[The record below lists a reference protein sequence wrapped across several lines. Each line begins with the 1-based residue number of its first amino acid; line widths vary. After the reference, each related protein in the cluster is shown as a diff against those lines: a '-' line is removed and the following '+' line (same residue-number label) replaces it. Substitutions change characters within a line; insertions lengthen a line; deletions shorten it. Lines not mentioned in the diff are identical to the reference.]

1 MAANGARWRRVPR
14 AVLRRLFGPLRR
26 VERRVRG
33 RLARLDPG
41 LARRDVRRLAPERF
55 VRYAYQTVLRRPA
68 DPAGL
73 ANYVEHLERGVLDP
87 NGVLD
92 EMATS
97 MEFRSLPAR
106 NGLRSLHLS
115 RCDFI
120 RMLPRAGRILD
131 LGGTD
136 QDNAVG
142 SLVSMGYPYDFDD
155 LVIVDLPHDDRH
167 EIYAH
172 SERADTVRSVRGPVR
187 YEYHSMSDLGRYADG
202 SFDLVFS
209 GESIEHIVEA
219 EAEVMLRDVFRVLR
233 PGGWFALD
241 TPNRS
246 VTVLQTGPR
255 AFTNPDH
262 DIEYTHAQLST
273 LLLVSG
279 FRIEVALGLTHVPQ
293 SVASGR
299 FSDAEFAAN
308 HGVFHDIERCYL
320 LAYIC
325 QKPA

>member
-1 MAANGARWRRVPR
+1 
-14 AVLRRLFGPLRR
+14 
-26 VERRVRG
+26 
-33 RLARLDPG
+33 
-41 LARRDVRRLAPERF
+41 
-55 VRYAYQTVLRRPA
+55 VLRRPA

-73 ANYVEHLERGVLDP
+73 ANYVAHLEAGELDP

-92 EMATS
+92 EMVTS
-97 MEFRSLPAR
+97 MEFRSLAAR

-115 RCDFI
+115 RCDFV
-120 RMLPRAGRILD
+120 RLLPRASRILD

-142 SLVSMGYPYDFDD
+142 SLVSMGYPYDFDE
-155 LVIVDLPHDDRH
+155 LVVVDLPHDDRH

-172 SERADTVRSVRGPVR
+172 SERSDVVPSARGPVR
-187 YEYHSMSDLGRYADG
+187 YEYHSMSDLGRYGDA

-219 EAEVMLRDVFRVLR
+219 EAEVMLKDVFRVLR

-241 TPNRS
+241 TPNRA

-262 DIEYTHAQLST
+262 DIEYTHPQLSSM
-273 LLLVSG
+273 LSAAGL
-279 FRIEVALGLTHVPQ
+279 RIEVALGLTHVPQ

-299 FSDAEFAAN
+299 FSDGEFAAN

-325 QKPA
+325 QKPE